1 MAEGLWGRFLSR
13 IVQDA
18 GLGEFFLL
26 LQECGRRNLIRSLF
40 GPEGNYT
47 TYLEHRK
54 GADEL
59 FMKEAAN
66 GFAEWNENKSHWR
79 SCMGSCSN
87 RALE

>member
-79 SCMGSCSN
+79 SCMGSWSN